1 MSSPALY
8 LNHFGLKRVPFRQQP
23 DPEVF
28 FAEAGRDEIL
38 QKLCADIVDGKHL
51 IRLTGGEGVGKTLLC
66 QLLARKLGIKKFQ
79 VVYLEHPVGSFE
91 DLVRTVRD
99 SINGY
104 GDREAE
110 NETEHAGLL
119 PELLAKLRG
128 KNKVGQRVV
137 LLVDEAEKLFLATLE
152 RLVRLVAEIEPE
164 NLLQVV
170 LVGRLELDRNLQQ
183 LSNYGAH
190 VEMLT
195 GYTLEPLGLL
205 ETERYICFR
214 LVKAGGSAEKVRE
227 IFSGEAVA
235 ALQHGT
241 RGNLGLTNLLAEQ
254 GLVRAYE
261 SGMFQ
266 VGEELVSPRQDRAR
280 SYSFNQAQFI
290 AGLKKYRLQALAGA
304 LLVLALLLAVFLPE
318 KEARVPPATP
328 SEKVAGQE
336 KVHSPAQDEA
346 EKVPVVAAE
355 EPKVAAKSVA
365 PSSPPAEKSVAAQEG
380 ESQVL
385 DASEGDSDVR
395 EALPERAV
403 LPEPS
408 AKPLAGEEASISAPA
423 DVLTFSEPVAAE
435 QQTEPALAI
444 ESAPEILTPP
454 EQKIVVL
461 QADARKRKVVEGGD
475 GKQSV
480 VRVARDPEQLFEERL
495 RASAK
500 WQARPGYT
508 IQLMAL
514 ASDSAEESFKALL
527 AQDRYKAVQDQLYV
541 VRKASPPT
549 LFVYY
554 GFFESMEKAR
564 QARDRFPDFLRK
576 NQPYPLAIDRAAK
589 KAGG

>member
-1 MSSPALY
+1 LSSPALY
-8 LNHFGLKRVPFRQQP
+8 LKHFGLKRVPFRQQP

-38 QKLCADIVDGKHL
+38 QELCADIVAGKPL
-51 IRLTGGEGVGKTLLC
+51 VKLTGGEGVGKTLLC

-79 VVYLEHPVGSFE
+79 VVCLEHPVGSFE
-91 DLVRTVRD
+91 DLVRTVRN
-99 SINGY
+99 SINGH
-104 GDREAE
+104 GDQEAE
-110 NETEHAGLL
+110 NEAEHAGLL

-128 KNKVGQRVV
+128 KNKAGQRVV

-183 LSNYGAH
+183 LSNYCAH

-214 LVKAGGSAEKVRE
+214 LFKAGGSAAKMRE

-241 RGNLGLTNLLAEQ
+241 KGNLSLANLLAEQ
-254 GLVRAYE
+254 GLARAYE

-266 VGEELVSPRQDRAR
+266 VGEEMVSPSQDRAR
-280 SYSFNQAQFI
+280 SYSFNQAQFM
-290 AGLKKYRLQALAGA
+290 AGLKKYRLQVLAGA
-304 LLVLALLLAVFLPE
+304 LLVLALLLAVLGPE
-318 KEARVPPATP
+318 KETRIPPATP
-328 SEKVAGQE
+328 TETVAGQE
-336 KVHSPAQDEA
+336 KVHSPAQAEA

-355 EPKVAAKSVA
+355 EPKGAAKSVV
-365 PSSPPAEKSVAAQEG
+365 PSSPPAEKSVVAQEG
-380 ESQVL
+380 ESLVP
-385 DASEGDSDVR
+385 DAREGDSDVR
-395 EALPERAV
+395 EVLPERAV

-408 AKPLAGEEASISAPA
+408 AKPPGEKASISVPA
-423 DVLTFSEPVAAE
+423 DVPAFPEPVAAE
-435 QQTEPALAI
+435 QQTEPVLVI
-444 ESAPEILTPP
+444 ESVPEILSPP
-454 EQKIVVL
+454 ERKIVVL
-461 QADARKRKVVEGGD
+461 QADGRKRKVAEGGD
-475 GKQSV
+475 VKQSA
-480 VRVARDPEQLFEERL
+480 ARAAGNPEQLFAERL

-500 WQARPGYT
+500 WQARAGYT

-576 NQPYPLAIDRAAK
+576 NQPYPLAIDRASK